1 MHSEGVSKVLLAHDT
16 ATAMLAAMDK
26 HVVTAGSSQT
36 VAFARELV
44 GLLACHSNVMGG
56 VH

>member
-1 MHSEGVSKVLLAHDT
+1 MRVSKVLLAHDT

-36 VAFARELV
+36 VAFAREVV
-44 GLLACHSNVMGG
+44 GLLECHTAMFMGG